1 MAEPTSTGSTSDSP
15 AGSPDREPARGS
27 SQPSTP
33 SEPQTPSGGQHESPA
48 SPADAAPR
56 HLVSID
62 DVSIDEMHAL
72 FRHADRFAKEPRA
85 FAHACPG
92 FISASLFYEPSTRT
106 RLSFESAMLRLGGGV
121 LTAAEM
127 TSSSVVKGESLAD
140 TIRVVG
146 GGYADVIVLRHPSE
160 GAARLAAHYAPVP
173 VINAGDGSHEHPTQ
187 TLCDLYNLHVERGRI
202 EGLDVVLAGDLRY
215 SRTVHSF
222 AYALARFGAN
232 IVCVPQPGFEL
243 PDYVVKRLHEEF
255 GVNPMRAD
263 TRRLGKLASNS
274 DAVYL
279 TPQKPHQLSLFTDA
293 RGWEVEHVDALYMT
307 RPQTERHSAD
317 ELSETSYLRLEK
329 RALAAESLRDA
340 VVMHPLPRRD
350 EISPEIDAD
359 PRSIYFKQAARG
371 VPIRMAI
378 LAWLLGKI
386 ELDGALPE
394 TPETGFPVLRGPNP
408 CPNPSCISR
417 TEARHVV
424 PRFGIIE
431 RQPLRANCRY
441 CTRELAYTFVGC
453 SSSGMYHAP
462 EAPAVKQILPEH
474 LVFFESA
481 AVAIEHQFRAAASV
495 SASPS

>member
-1 MAEPTSTGSTSDSP
+1 M
-15 AGSPDREPARGS
+15 
-27 SQPSTP
+27 
-33 SEPQTPSGGQHESPA
+33 
-48 SPADAAPR
+48 
-56 HLVSID
+56 SID
-62 DVSIDEMHAL
+62 DVSIEEMHAL
-72 FRHADRFAKEPRA
+72 FAHADRFAANPRT
-85 FAHACPG
+85 FADTCPG

-160 GAARLAAHYAPVP
+160 GAARLASHFSTVP
-173 VINAGDGSHEHPTQ
+173 VINAGDGSLEHPTQ

-202 EGLDVVLAGDLRY
+202 EGLDVVLAGDLKY

-222 AYALARFGAN
+222 AFALARFGAN

-243 PDYVVKRLHEEF
+243 PEYVVKRLQEEF
-255 GVNPMRAD
+255 GVEPIRAD
-263 TRRLGKLASNS
+263 ARRLGNLASNS

-293 RGWEVEHVDALYMT
+293 RGWEVQQVDAVYMT
-307 RPQTERHSAD
+307 RPQTERHSSK
-317 ELSETSYLRLEK
+317 EMSETQYLRLEK
-329 RALAAESLRDA
+329 RAMAAESLRDA

-350 EISPEIDAD
+350 EISDEVDAD

-378 LAWLLGKI
+378 LGWLLGRI
-386 ELDGALPE
+386 DLGVPMSGAVESSFAVPS
-394 TPETGFPVLRGPNP
+394 GPNP

-417 TEARHVV
+417 TETRHAG
-424 PRFGIIE
+424 PRFSVISE
-431 RQPLRANCRY
+431 VPLRAACAY
-441 CTRELAYTFVGC
+441 CTREISFGLVGC
-453 SSSGMYHAP
+453 SSTGVYHPPGA
-462 EAPAVKQILPEH
+462 AAVGQIHFHH
-474 LVFFESA
+474 LVLIEDEAAAIRLGFRASA
-481 AVAIEHQFRAAASV
+481 ASDAS
-495 SASPS
+495 AKA

>member
-1 MAEPTSTGSTSDSP
+1 MGQASPIEPPTGSEQRTPRQVAP
-15 AGSPDREPARGS
+15 A
-27 SQPSTP
+27 T
-33 SEPQTPSGGQHESPA
+33 
-48 SPADAAPR
+48 R

-62 DVSIDEMHAL
+62 DISVAEINAL
-72 FRHADRFAKEPRA
+72 FQAADRFAARPRD
-85 FAHACPG
+85 FADTCPG

-140 TIRVVG
+140 TVRVVG

-160 GAARLAAHYAPVP
+160 GSARLAAHYSPVP

-202 EGLDVVLAGDLRY
+202 EGLDVVLAGDLKY

-232 IVCVPQPGFEL
+232 IVCVPQPGLEL
-243 PDYVVKRLHEEF
+243 PDYVVERLHEEF
-255 GVNPMRAD
+255 RVEPIRAD
-263 TRRLGKLASNS
+263 ARRLGALASNS

-293 RGWEVEHVDALYMT
+293 RGWEVQQVDAVYMT
-307 RPQTERHSAD
+307 RPQTERHSGQ
-317 ELSETSYLRLEK
+317 ELSETAYLRLEK
-329 RALAAESLRDA
+329 RAMAAESLRDA

-350 EISPEIDAD
+350 EISEEVDAD

-378 LAWLLGKI
+378 LAWLLGRI
-386 ELDGALPE
+386 DLR
-394 TPETGFPVLRGPNP
+394 TGDPPAGLEHDAESHRVPVGPNP
-408 CPNPSCISR
+408 CPNPSCVSR
-417 TEARHVV
+417 TETRHVEARIRV
-424 PRFGIIE
+424 VGTDPV
-431 RQPLRANCRY
+431 RAACAY
-441 CTRELAYTFVGC
+441 CSREIPFAFIGC
-453 SSSGMYHAP
+453 SSSGVYHAP
-462 EAPAVKQILPEH
+462 DAGAVRLILPEH
-474 LVFFESA
+474 YVFLPSA
-481 AVAIEHQFRAAASV
+481 RAARELGFRAAAA
-495 SASPS
+495 SAGGS